1 MKLNIFTK
9 SMIGMGLVCSAL
21 PALAMEA
28 WNNQQGGNKYQV
40 IFDGK
45 IYENAWWVSST
56 NCPGKAKANDATN
69 PWRLKRTA
77 TAAEISQ
84 FGNTLSCEKSGS
96 SSSSTSNTP
105 ASNTPA
111 NGGSATPAQ
120 GTVPSSSSVV
130 AWNKQQGGQTWY
142 VVFNGAV
149 YKNAWWVASSN
160 CPGDAKGNDAS
171 NPWRYVRA
179 ATATEISETSNPQSC
194 TSAPQPAP
202 DVKPAPDVQPAPADK
217 SNDNYAVVAWKGQE
231 GSSTWYV
238 IYNGSIYKNA
248 WWVGAANCPGDA
260 KENDA
265 SNPWRYVRAA
275 TATEITQYGNPGSC
289 SVKPD
294 NNGGAVTPV
303 DPTPET
309 PETPVTPTPDNNE
322 PSTPADSSND
332 YSLQAWSGQEGSEIY
347 HVIFNGNVYQNAW
360 WVGSE
365 DCPRG
370 TSVEN
375 SNNPWRL
382 VRTATAAEMSQYG
395 NPTTCEIDNGGVII
409 ADGFQASKAYSANS
423 IVDYNDAHYKT
434 SVDQDAWGFVPGG
447 DNPWKKYEPAKAWS
461 ASTVY
466 VKGDRVVV
474 DGQAYEALF
483 WTQSDNP
490 ALVANQNATGSN
502 SRPWKPLGKTQSYS
516 NEELNNAP
524 QFNPETL
531 YASDTLIRFNG
542 ENYISQSKVQKV
554 SPSDSNP
561 WRVFVDWTGT
571 KERVGTP
578 KKAWPKHVYAPY
590 VDFTLNT
597 IPDLA
602 ALAKNHNV
610 NHFTLAFVVSKDANT
625 CLPTW
630 GTAYGMQNYA
640 QYSKIKALRE
650 AGGDVMLSIGGA
662 NNAPLAASCK
672 NVDDLMQ
679 HYYDIVD
686 NLNLRVLDFDIEGTW
701 VADQASIERR
711 NLAVK
716 KVQDKWKSEGKD
728 IAIWYTLPILPTGLT
743 PEGMNVLSDAKAKG
757 VELAGVNV
765 MTMDYGNAIC
775 QSANTEGQNIHGK
788 CATSAIANLHAQLKG
803 LYGNKSD
810 AEIDAMMGTTPMVG
824 VNDVQGEVFYLS
836 DARLVMQDAQKR
848 NLGMVGIWS
857 IARDLPGGTNLS
869 PEFHGLTK
877 EQAPKYAFSEIFAP
891 FTKQ

>member
-9 SMIGMGLVCSAL
+9 SMIGMGLVCSSL

-120 GTVPSSSSVV
+120 GTVPSNSSVV

-160 CPGDAKGNDAS
+160 CPGDAKG
-171 NPWRYVRA
+171 
-179 ATATEISETSNPQSC
+179 
-194 TSAPQPAP
+194 
-202 DVKPAPDVQPAPADK
+202 
-217 SNDNYAVVAWKGQE
+217 
-231 GSSTWYV
+231 
-238 IYNGSIYKNA
+238 
-248 WWVGAANCPGDA
+248 
-260 KENDA
+260 NDA